1 MAGTAPSGDAA
12 VKERRKEMDRSIV
25 CGVDG
30 SPDSQAALAVA
41 IDLATRLQRRLIMAN
56 VVEPSHAP
64 YVGAVSLGRAVAHPL
79 FLETDQQ
86 EAAANELLVEL
97 GATMGLEDADRRVV
111 VGYAAERLAD
121 LADEERADMIV
132 VGSRGRGA
140 FKAAILGSVST
151 SLIGVARCPV
161 LVVPPGATDRRE

>member
-1 MAGTAPSGDAA
+1 
-12 VKERRKEMDRSIV
+12 MDRSIV

-56 VVEPSHAP
+56 VVEPSHVP
-64 YVGAVSLGRAVAHPL
+64 YVGAASLGRAVAHPL
-79 FLETDQQ
+79 FLETGQQ
-86 EAAANELLVEL
+86 EEAANELLVEL
-97 GATMGLEDADRRVV
+97 GATMGLEDADQRVV
-111 VGYAAERLAD
+111 VGYPAERLAD

>member
-1 MAGTAPSGDAA
+1 

-41 IDLATRLQRRLIMAN
+41 IDLATRLQLRLIIAN

-64 YVGAVSLGRAVAHPL
+64 YVGAASLGRAVPL
-79 FLETDQQ
+79 PLVPATDQQ
-86 EAAANELLVEL
+86 EQAANELLVEL
-97 GATMGLEDADRRVV
+97 GTTMGLEKADRRVV

-121 LADEERADMIV
+121 LADEEGAEMIV

-140 FKAAILGSVST
+140 FKAAFLGSVST
-151 SLIGVARCPV
+151 SLIGVARCPI
-161 LVVPPGATDRRE
+161 LVVPPGAADRSRLNSRNLS